1 MLKDLTL
8 NEYLEK
14 TASGEATPGGG
25 SIAALSAAAAASL
38 TEMVANL
45 TIGKKGYES
54 VETEM
59 KDIAETAS
67 GFRENLIQA
76 IDSDPDAYNQV
87 MAAYKLPKDTEAEK
101 KLRSQAIQDSLKNA
115 ALVPMGV
122 AEDAYKIMELA
133 DKAIKKGNKNAATD
147 GAVAV
152 MASRTSIMAALY
164 NVKVNL
170 SSITDSAFVQ
180 TLSQKVNNLESQAE
194 DKEKEILAAFSI

>member
-194 DKEKEILAAFSI
+194 DKEKEMLAAFSI